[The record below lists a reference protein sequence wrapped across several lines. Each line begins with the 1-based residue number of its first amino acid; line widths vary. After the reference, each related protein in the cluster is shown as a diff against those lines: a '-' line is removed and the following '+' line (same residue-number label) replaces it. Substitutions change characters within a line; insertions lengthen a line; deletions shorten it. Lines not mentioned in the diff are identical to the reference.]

1 MNSTLHT
8 SPEQQKVV
16 SLAEFRRQLADDEG
30 PPPPPKPA
38 AAARRPAPPIKVEAI
53 GFMGPGPVVFA
64 A

>member
-1 MNSTLHT
+1 MNQTLDA
-8 SPEQQKVV
+8 SPEPQKIV

-53 GFMGPGPVVFA
+53 GCMRSGPLVFA